1 MEQVNVPDCRTV
13 NEMSKRQSGSSKNTA
28 TDDPD
33 LVRAAYWLWA
43 AMESEY
49 PGQWTKRLGDV
60 MKANER
66 LSLNARRWA
75 AVSVKH
81 QSEDVRDALIWLC
94 TKRADSQFLP
104 SLGQFRNACKD
115 FKRRRQDRVAEV
127 ETRQALRLPVL
138 EPDAETLREGMIARA
153 EAFEVLGMD
162 DRAMKIR
169 EQL

>member
-1 MEQVNVPDCRTV
+1 
-13 NEMSKRQSGSSKNTA
+13 MSLRQNDTSSNTA
-28 TDDPD
+28 TDD

-75 AVSVKH
+75 AVSVTH

-104 SLGQFRNACKD
+104 SLGQFRNACND
-115 FKRRRQDRVAEV
+115 FKRKREDRLAEV
-127 ETRQALRLPVL
+127 ERRQALRLPVL
-138 EPDAETLREGMIARA
+138 EPDAETVRKGLIARA
-153 EAFEVLGMD
+153 EAFEELGMND
-162 DRAMKIR
+162 QAMKIR
-169 EQL
+169 EQLSE